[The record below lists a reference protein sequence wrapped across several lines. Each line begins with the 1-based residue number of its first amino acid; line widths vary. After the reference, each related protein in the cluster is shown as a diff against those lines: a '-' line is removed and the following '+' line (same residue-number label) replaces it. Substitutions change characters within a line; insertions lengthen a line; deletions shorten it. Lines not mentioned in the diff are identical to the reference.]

1 MSSPPSSTVLTNPG
15 FESGDTGWD
24 KEPRASILNVG
35 GLAFSGEWYARF
47 DGSGA
52 SSSVSNDNI
61 VPCYPGQQITASA
74 YIRSGGAPDEV
85 GAFVTLVWE
94 DATHT
99 LISRS
104 DGNTVSSFPTGESG
118 WRLSQV
124 TGTAPAGTQFV
135 RFAVFQFSTQPSG
148 WSLVDQAT
156 WNYQWNRTAELTSPI
171 DGATYATGSV
181 VSFQVAIGGTT
192 PPIASVTY
200 KRGATVIGTSSVA
213 PYTLNTTTIPAGAY
227 SITAEVLG
235 TDGSVR
241 VTDAVSITIG
251 AAPAE
256 REFRAS
262 NTYTYLVAD
271 NFIGL
276 SAGMPATALVTGVE
290 VVLDYSVRAL
300 IRAKDIGVSDPSLA
314 TEDVAFDITNGA
326 TIEAILMTD
335 NGTSYTPTGGAIN
348 AEVPLIRS
356 DFDIEEEGISE
367 NKKWVVMDSTPFSVT
382 MGGAESLF
390 GVQPIAAAD
399 FIQRSLGFRFY
410 PNLATKPAYA
420 DSGDMCLRFLINKI
434 RLRVYFDAGSAE
446 YYFASPDKTQVIKGE
461 LVSSYVLD
469 GDLETGDGSGVLQL
483 MPELE
488 VMDGTQTW
496 IGDDWTIHAAYP
508 PTDANQ
514 IGEVAAREEDD
525 GVGMS
530 YNGLPSQ
537 RQVIANRSRYVFIVA
552 NFFADKQLD
561 SIYGAHGLPR
571 AFAYNGNF
579 FYKIYT
585 QPDPVKDSP
594 RHVAYHHG
602 HLALGYDEGRVDI
615 SVIGE
620 PYNFDGSIGASTWSI
635 GDKVVGL
642 LPLSGTILGVFGS
655 KSIWGI
661 SGTTVDNFA
670 TQVISPNIGAIEYTI
685 TDMGYPVYA
694 NAYGIYT
701 LSQTQQY
708 GDYLGSPMSQDISPW
723 LRPRLIRKIT
733 SDKEVVVA
741 WPVRHKNQYRLAFSD
756 GYVSS
761 MTLNGQQAV
770 PTFSIQKYFITPPNE
785 SPDLGIPLLEYP
797 GMVPVAISS
806 ELDDTGEE
814 RIHIAAFP
822 APIATPAPPLDSITM
837 HFACNTEQV
846 VGNPPGTEGGG
857 ITDLPSWFDEESIAT
872 VLGPDWSYDVIWDSI
887 TSEYAITNV
896 IGLPPG
902 TEYTGDMNLTQGANT
917 AIVTYSFNCA

>member
-1 MSSPPSSTVLTNPG
+1 MAAPPTSTQLTNPG
-15 FESGDTGWD
+15 FESGVSGWSID
-24 KEPRASILNVG
+24 ARAGIVNDP
-35 GLAFSGEWYARF
+35 ANAYAGSWHGVF
-47 DGSGA
+47 NGSGA
-52 SSSVSNDNI
+52 GSDLTNLNV
-61 VPCYPGQQITASA
+61 VPSYAGQSITASA
-74 YIRSGGAPDEV
+74 YIRSGGATDQV
-85 GAFVTLVWE
+85 GAFITLLFT
-94 DATHT
+94 DGLGNLTG
-99 LISRS
+99 RF
-104 DGNTVSSFPTGESG
+104 DGNQVLAYPTGDSG

-124 TGTAPAGTQFV
+124 TATAPAGTKDV
-135 RFAVFQFSTQPSG
+135 TFAVFQYSSQPSG
-148 WSLVDQAT
+148 FSRVDNAT
-156 WNYQWNRTAELTSPI
+156 WNYQWNRTATITSPI
-171 DGATYATGSV
+171 EGGVYTVGSV
-181 VSFQVAIGGTT
+181 ISFQVALGGTT
-192 PPIASVTY
+192 PAVSSVTY
-200 KRGATVIGTSSVA
+200 KRGATVIGTSTVA
-213 PYTLNTTTIPAGAY
+213 PYTLNTAAIPAGTYA
-227 SITAEVLG
+227 ITAEVTNADDTVLI
-235 TDGSVR
+235 
-241 VTDAVSITIG
+241 TDAVNITVG
-251 AAPAE
+251 ATPTL
-256 REFRAS
+256 REFKAS

-271 NFIGL
+271 KFTGL
-276 SAGMPATALVTGVE
+276 SSGMPATAIVTGVE
-290 VVLDYSVRAL
+290 IVMDYGIRAL
-300 IRAKDIGVSDPSLA
+300 IRAKDIGIPDPELA
-314 TEDVAFDITNGA
+314 NESVAFDITNDAVVEA
-326 TIEAILMTD
+326 TLMTSD
-335 NGTSYTPTGGAIN
+335 GSSYTAVGGSIT
-348 AEVPLIRS
+348 EPVTLTRS
-356 DFDIEEEGISE
+356 DFDVVEEGISE
-367 NKKWVVMDSTPFSVT
+367 GKKWVVLDSSPFTIT
-382 MGGAESLF
+382 MGSSTELF
-390 GVQPIAAAD
+390 GVTPIAASD
-399 FIQRSLGFRFY
+399 FAERSLAFKFY
-410 PNLATKPAYA
+410 PNLLPKPAYA
-420 DSGDMCLRFLINKI
+420 DSGDVCFRLLINKL

-461 LVSSYVLD
+461 LVSSSILN
-469 GDLETGDGSGVLQL
+469 GDLETGDASGVLQL
-483 MPELE
+483 TSNLE

-514 IGEVAAREEDD
+514 IGEVADREADD

-537 RQVIANRSRYVFIVA
+537 QQVIANRSRYVFIVA

-585 QPDPVKDSP
+585 QPDPIKDSP

-615 SVIGE
+615 SVIGQ
-620 PYNFDGSIGASTWSI
+620 PYNFDGSLGASSWSI

-701 LSQTQQY
+701 LAQTQQY

-723 LRPRLIRKIT
+723 LRPRLIRKLT

-770 PTFSIQKYFITPPNE
+770 PTFSIQKYFITPPDE
-785 SPDLGIPLLEYP
+785 DPDLGIDLLEYP

-814 RIHIAAFP
+814 RIHIANFP
-822 APIATPAPPLDSITM
+822 AIVVPPPEVCVGIDINVVSEPYVLNPADVQ
-837 HFACNTEQV
+837 F
-846 VGNPPGTEGGG
+846 
-857 ITDLPSWFDEESIAT
+857 LPSWFTWGDPEFLLALPESIGTIVFEYNGSEDRYETSASI
-872 VLGPDWSYDVIWDSI
+872 GVIPSGGGTMSSVDEANSI
-887 TSEYAITNV
+887 CANITTH
-896 IGLPPG
+896 GG
-902 TEYTGDMNLTQGANT
+902 G
-917 AIVTYSFNCA
+917 

>member
-1 MSSPPSSTVLTNPG
+1 MATPPTTTQLLNPG
-15 FESGDTGWD
+15 FESGDVDWTSGA
-24 KEPRASILNVG
+24 RASIDQ
-35 GLAFSGEWYARF
+35 LAVNAYSGEWYVSFTGTGAG
-47 DGSGA
+47 GSII
-52 SSSVSNDNI
+52 NDNV
-61 VPCYPGQQITASA
+61 VPSYPGQSITASA
-74 YIRSGGAPDEV
+74 YIRSAGALDEV
-85 GAFVTLVWE
+85 GSFVTILFGDGLGGV
-94 DATHT
+94 
-99 LISRS
+99 LGRF
-104 DGNTVSSFPTGESG
+104 DGNQVLAYPTGDSG
-118 WRLSQV
+118 WRLSQA
-124 TGTAPAGTQFV
+124 TGVAPAGTKTAT
-135 RFAVFQFSTQPSG
+135 FAIFQYCEEPGGFTYA
-148 WSLVDQAT
+148 DQAT
-156 WNYQWNRTAELTSPI
+156 WNYQWNRTAALTSPV
-171 DGATYATGSV
+171 DGGVYTVGSV
-181 VSFQVAIGGTT
+181 ISFQVALGGTT
-192 PPIASVTY
+192 PAVSSVTY
-200 KRGATVIGTSSVA
+200 KRGATVIGTSTIA
-213 PYTLNTTTIPAGAY
+213 PYTVNTAAIPAGTY
-227 SITAEVLG
+227 SITAEVTNADDTVLI
-235 TDGSVR
+235 
-241 VTDAVSITIG
+241 TDAIDITVG
-251 AAPAE
+251 ATPTL
-256 REFRAS
+256 REFKAS

-271 NFIGL
+271 KFTGL
-276 SAGMPATALVTGVE
+276 SAGMPATAIVTGVE
-290 VVLDYSVRAL
+290 IVMDYGIRAL
-300 IRAKDIGVSDPSLA
+300 IRAKDIGVPDPELA
-314 TEDVAFDITNGA
+314 NESVAFDITNDAVVEA
-326 TIEAILMTD
+326 TLMTGD
-335 NGTSYTPTGGAIN
+335 GTTYTAVGGAIT
-348 AEVPLIRS
+348 EPVTLLRS
-356 DFDIEEEGISE
+356 DFDVVEEGVSE
-367 NKKWVVMDSTPFSVT
+367 GKKWVVLDSSPFTIT
-382 MGGAESLF
+382 MGGETELF
-390 GVQPIAAAD
+390 GLTPIAAFD
-399 FIQRSLGFRFY
+399 FAQRSLAFKFY
-410 PNLATKPAYA
+410 PNLLPKPAYA
-420 DSGDMCLRFLINKI
+420 DSGDVCFRFLINKL

-461 LVSSYVLD
+461 LVSSSILN
-469 GDLETGDGSGVLQL
+469 GNLETGDASGVLQL
-483 MPELE
+483 TSDLE

-514 IGEVAAREEDD
+514 IGEVDNREAND

-537 RQVIANRSRYVFIVA
+537 QQVIANRSRYVFIVA

-585 QPDPVKDSP
+585 QPDPIKDSP

-615 SVIGE
+615 SVIGQ
-620 PYNFDGSIGASTWSI
+620 PYNFDGVLGASSWSI

-655 KSIWGI
+655 KSVWGI

-694 NAYGIYT
+694 NAYGVYT

-785 SPDLGIPLLEYP
+785 DPDLGIDLLEYP

-814 RIHIAAFP
+814 RIHIANFP
-822 APIATPAPPLDSITM
+822 APAT
-837 HFACNTEQV
+837 V
-846 VGNPPGTEGGG
+846 VEPCLEINMNSSGLGTLG
-857 ITDLPSWFDEESIAT
+857 IMPSWFVEEESFTAVI
-872 VLGPDWSYDVIWDSI
+872 PDL
-887 TSEYAITNV
+887 E
-896 IGLPPG
+896 L
-902 TEYTGDMNLTQGANT
+902 T
-917 AIVTYSFNCA
+917 AIFVWDEIEEAYQSNEIIPADCSTHNGTISQGLNSGCVHLFTYCPE